1 MVHTCN
7 GVGIYTADTA
17 GLLLLSAAVISSAL
31 SGSTLLMCP
40 VGNQICLVGY
50 T

>member
-7 GVGIYTADTA
+7 GLAIYTADTP
-17 GLLLLSAAVISSAL
+17 GLLSLSAAVISVAM
-31 SGSTLLMCP
+31 SGATIVMCP
-40 VGNQICLVGY
+40 VGNQICMMGY